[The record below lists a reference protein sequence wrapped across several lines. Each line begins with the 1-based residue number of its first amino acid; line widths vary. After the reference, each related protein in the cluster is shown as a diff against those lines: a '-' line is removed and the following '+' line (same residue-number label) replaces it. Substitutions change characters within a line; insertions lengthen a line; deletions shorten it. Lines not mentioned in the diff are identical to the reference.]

1 MQRTRPQRA
10 ETASQRS
17 RAWRLGLFGASLL
30 GASVSCS
37 SADSSP
43 GGEPATAA
51 PPAAPTVTSP
61 APEAHGPPRAAADDV
76 PFAHKGL
83 VLGTWTPSA
92 TEGFDEQWLDEVEL
106 REAFTKQ
113 RVDRRAWRGFSTG
126 DPMVPVDALLS
137 DREGPAVGYLYTLI
151 SRALYGAD
159 ASDRD
164 AVLHVRH
171 RGRVRILLDGQL
183 VLDAPAPAPGSVDE
197 QHVPV
202 HLTGPYDVLL
212 AKLGRGTPQL
222 GDSMNIELRVSAPDG
237 SAIPLLTWNT
247 MRPGDLPS
255 DALPA
260 DVAAPAEQP

>member
-1 MQRTRPQRA
+1 MALESLRRA
-10 ETASQRS
+10 DRCSPRR
-17 RAWRLGLFGASLL
+17 RAWCAGLFALLLL
-30 GASVSCS
+30 GSSVACS
-37 SADSSP
+37 SSESV
-43 GGEPATAA
+43 
-51 PPAAPTVTSP
+51 PAAEPVAIAPTAEQAAATT
-61 APEAHGPPRAAADDV
+61 APEDQGPPPAAADDV

-83 VLGTWTPSA
+83 VLGTWSPSA

-113 RVDRRAWRGFSTG
+113 RVDRRVWRGFSTG
-126 DPMVPVDALLS
+126 DPMAPVDALLS
-137 DREGPAVGYLYTLI
+137 DREGPAVGYLYTLV

-183 VLDAPAPAPGSVDE
+183 VLDAPAPASGSVGVH
-197 QHVPV
+197 HVPV
-202 HLTGPYDVLL
+202 RLTGPYDVVL
-212 AKLGRGTPQL
+212 AKLGRGTAQL
-222 GDSMNIELRVSAPDG
+222 GDSMDIELRVSAPDG

-255 DALPA
+255 DAPPA
-260 DVAAPAEQP
+260 DAATPAERP